1 MAGNRG
7 SILLVPYKQIEFT
20 EYLSAKVRLMKLLSL
35 QLLILLFALVACKGK
50 AVHQNEDSKVVQFPD
65 TLDQSIFNSIK
76 DLARENSFSQL
87 ENADRILEVGK
98 LFLQTPYVGGTLET
112 DGDEKLVVN
121 LRELDC
127 TTYLENVVV
136 LASISKQNKFSENDF
151 LKKLKELRYRKGEIK
166 DYTSRLHYFSDW
178 IYENEQKGI
187 VKNVTSEIGGVE
199 YKKEINFMSNH
210 IDSYPAL
217 KADSSLIVSIQ
228 NTENAINGRDLFYIP
243 EDNVQNVEDKIHN
256 GDLIAITT
264 KIKGLDIS
272 HVGIAIHVNDRL
284 HLIHASSLAKEVV
297 ISDIPLANIL
307 KESKLQS
314 GIMVARVQ

>member
-1 MAGNRG
+1 M
-7 SILLVPYKQIEFT
+7 
-20 EYLSAKVRLMKLLSL
+20 RLFSF
-35 QLLILLFALVACKGK
+35 QFLILLIVLVSCKGK
-50 AVHQNEDSKVVQFPD
+50 ADEQKESHKVVQLAD
-65 TLDQSIFNSIK
+65 SIDQSIFNSIRK
-76 DLARENSFSQL
+76 IAQKRSFSSL
-87 ENADRILEVGK
+87 ESADRILEVGK
-98 LFLQTPYVGGTLET
+98 MFLQTPYVGGTLEA

-136 LASISKQNKFSENDF
+136 LSSISKQNKFSENDF

-187 VKNVTSEIGGVE
+187 VKNITSEVGGIE
-199 YKKEINFMSNH
+199 YNKEINFMSNH
-210 IDSYPAL
+210 VDSYSAL

-228 NTENAINGRDLFYIP
+228 DTENAINGRDLFYIP
-243 EDNVQNVEDKIHN
+243 EDDVQRVESKIIN

-284 HLIHASSLAKEVV
+284 HLMHASSLAKKVV
-297 ISDIPLANIL
+297 ISDIPLADIL

-314 GIMVARVQ
+314 GIMVARVVD

>member
-1 MAGNRG
+1 MR
-7 SILLVPYKQIEFT
+7 
-20 EYLSAKVRLMKLLSL
+20 LLSL
-35 QLLILLFALVACKGK
+35 HIIILLFAFVACKGK
-50 AVHQNEDSKVVQFPD
+50 IDQQKESVTKIQLID
-65 TLDQSIFNSIK
+65 TVDQSIFNAISEIAK
-76 DLARENSFSQL
+76 EKSFSKM

-98 LFLQTPYVGGTLET
+98 MFLQTPYVGGTLEA

-136 LASISKQNKFSENDF
+136 LSSIAKQISFSEEDF

-199 YKKEINFMSNH
+199 YMKEINFMSNH
-210 IDSYPAL
+210 VNSYSAL
-217 KADSSLIVSIQ
+217 TADSSLIVSIQ

-243 EDNVQNVEDKIHN
+243 EDDIQGVENKIYS

-284 HLIHASSLAKEVV
+284 HLMHASSLAKKVV
-297 ISDIPLANIL
+297 ISDIPLADIL

-314 GIMVARVQ
+314 GIMVARVN

>member
-1 MAGNRG
+1 M
-7 SILLVPYKQIEFT
+7 
-20 EYLSAKVRLMKLLSL
+20 RLFSL
-35 QLLILLFALVACKGK
+35 QILILLFALVSCKGK
-50 AVHQNEDSKVVQFPD
+50 DDQQKESNKMVQLTD
-65 TLDQSIFNSIK
+65 TIDQAIFNSIRK
-76 DLARENSFSQL
+76 IAQENSFSNL
-87 ENADRILEVGK
+87 ESADRILEVGK
-98 LFLQTPYVGGTLET
+98 LFLLTPYVGGTLEA

-136 LASISKQNKFSENDF
+136 LSSISKQDHFSENDF
-151 LKKLKELRYRKGEIK
+151 LNKLKELRYRKGEIK

-187 VKNVTSEIGGVE
+187 VKNVTSEIGGVK
-199 YKKEINFMSNH
+199 YMKEINFMSKH
-210 IDSYPAL
+210 VDSYPAL

-228 NTENAINGRDLFYIP
+228 DTENAINGRDLFYIP
-243 EDNVQNVEDKIHN
+243 EDNVQNVENKIYN

-272 HVGIAIHVNDRL
+272 HVGIAIHVNERL
-284 HLIHASSLAKEVV
+284 HLMHASSLAKEVV
-297 ISDIPLANIL
+297 ISDIPLADIL

>member
-1 MAGNRG
+1 M
-7 SILLVPYKQIEFT
+7 
-20 EYLSAKVRLMKLLSL
+20 RLFSL
-35 QLLILLFALVACKGK
+35 QFLILLIVLVSCKGK
-50 AVHQNEDSKVVQFPD
+50 ADEQKESHRVVQLAD
-65 TLDQSIFNSIK
+65 TIDQSIFNSIRK
-76 DLARENSFSQL
+76 IAQERSFSSL
-87 ENADRILEVGK
+87 ESADRILEVGK
-98 LFLQTPYVGGTLET
+98 MFLQTPYVGGTLEA
-112 DGDEKLVVN
+112 DGDEKLLVN

-136 LASISKQNKFSENDF
+136 LSSISKQNKFSENDF

-187 VKNVTSEIGGVE
+187 VKNITSEIGGVE
-199 YKKEINFMSNH
+199 YKKEINFLSNH
-210 IDSYPAL
+210 VNSYSAL

-228 NTENAINGRDLFYIP
+228 DTENAINGRDLFYIP
-243 EDNVQNVEDKIHN
+243 EDDIQGVEDKIHN

-272 HVGIAIHVNDRL
+272 HVGIAIHINDRL
-284 HLIHASSLAKEVV
+284 HLMHASSLAKKVV
-297 ISDIPLANIL
+297 ISDIPLADIL

-314 GIMVARVQ
+314 GIMVARVVD

>member
-1 MAGNRG
+1 
-7 SILLVPYKQIEFT
+7 
-20 EYLSAKVRLMKLLSL
+20 MKRLSL

-50 AVHQNEDSKVVQFPD
+50 AVQQNEDSKVVQFTD

-87 ENADRILEVGK
+87 ENADRILKVGK

-112 DGDEKLVVN
+112 EGGEKLVVN

-136 LASISKQNKFSENDF
+136 LSSISKQNQFSENDF
-151 LKKLKELRYRKGEIK
+151 LKKLEELRYRKGEIK

-210 IDSYPAL
+210 VDSYSAL

-228 NTENAINGRDLFYIP
+228 DTENAINGRDLFYIP
-243 EDNVQNVEDKIHN
+243 EDNVQNVENKIHN

-284 HLIHASSLAKEVV
+284 HLMHASSLAKEVV
-297 ISDIPLANIL
+297 ISDIPLADML

-314 GIMVARVQ
+314 GIMVARVVD